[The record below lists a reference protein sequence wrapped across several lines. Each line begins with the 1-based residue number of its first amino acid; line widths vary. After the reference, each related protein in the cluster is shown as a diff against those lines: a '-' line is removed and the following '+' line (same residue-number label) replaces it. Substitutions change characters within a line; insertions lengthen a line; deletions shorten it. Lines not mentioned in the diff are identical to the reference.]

1 MIDPL
6 AIPNYERDFQ
16 LFPTRDNLHKIFAVF
31 THYLGRVCRGAF
43 DKDPADKE
51 RYRLFCMD
59 MATRILC
66 WFENFKQHFISGFWM
81 FVHVPEKLRS
91 EVILHVNEGKP
102 FNVETLEFF
111 EKICGNFTGEFS
123 YWIEINSQDRL
134 QDGPLSEGVHL
145 FGGMKVDGL
154 QGGIAHHVM
163 KKIYAVGGPTKAL
176 QKKLVLNSTY
186 EAIGMPLPKGANRD
200 GFDPHKARSKLV
212 WNIGKIEA
220 VTNVQFP
227 VKLSVKGA
235 SLVVTARSNRKKTSG
250 TNKSSKDQPGVALN
264 KTAQSANKKGKQN
277 QKKSN

>member
-43 DKDPADKE
+43 DKDQADKE
-51 RYRLFCMD
+51 RYRVFCMD

-81 FVHVPEKLRS
+81 FAHVPEKLRS

-134 QDGPLSEGVHL
+134 QDGPLSERVHL

-200 GFDPHKARSKLV
+200 GFDPHKARSKLI
-212 WNIGKIEA
+212 WNIRKIEA

-227 VKLSVKGA
+227 VEICVQGDQ
-235 SLVVTARSNRKKTSG
+235 LVVTARFPK
-250 TNKSSKDQPGVALN
+250 
-264 KTAQSANKKGKQN
+264 
-277 QKKSN
+277 KKSGGATKVLEEKTNAPATKSTLPEK

>member
-1 MIDPL
+1 
-6 AIPNYERDFQ
+6 
-16 LFPTRDNLHKIFAVF
+16 
-31 THYLGRVCRGAF
+31 
-43 DKDPADKE
+43 
-51 RYRLFCMD
+51 
-59 MATRILC
+59 
-66 WFENFKQHFISGFWM
+66 
-81 FVHVPEKLRS
+81 
-91 EVILHVNEGKP
+91 
-102 FNVETLEFF
+102 
-111 EKICGNFTGEFS
+111 
-123 YWIEINSQDRL
+123 
-134 QDGPLSEGVHL
+134 
-145 FGGMKVDGL
+145 MKVDGL

-212 WNIGKIEA
+212 WNIGKIES

-227 VKLSVKGA
+227 VELSVQGA